1 MGIGL
6 APADFWDI
14 TLREAAVI
22 MLAASEREARLK
34 RIDDGRVYS
43 LAYLVSFA
51 VNDPKRMPKFE
62 KVFPD
67 GKPKPAQSPDEIWAA
82 MEAWCDMIQAAE
94 GQDG

>member
-1 MGIGL
+1 M
-6 APADFWDI
+6 

-51 VNDPKRMPKFE
+51 VNDPKRMPKFD

-67 GKPKPAQSPDEIWAA
+67 GKPKPAQDPEEIWAA
-82 MEAWCDMIQAAE
+82 MQAWGDMIQAVE

>member
-1 MGIGL
+1 M
-6 APADFWDI
+6 

-22 MLAASEREARLK
+22 MQAASDREARLK

-51 VNDPKRMPKFE
+51 VNDPKRMPKFD

-67 GKPKPAQSPDEIWAA
+67 GKLKPAQSPDEIWAL
-82 MEAWCDMIQAAE
+82 MEAWCDMMQATE